1 MSQNPIPTPLE
12 RFPPARPPLGPRAPT
27 TRARRTFWALL
38 AVAVALTVYVVWPF
52 RAPLFL
58 AAVLAAAFQPLLA
71 RTERLLKGRRRLAGA
86 LLTLLVFGAIV
97 APIASILAFVAK
109 EITQGL
115 TWVRD
120 SLGVQSVGELS
131 LSRIPPQAQHA
142 LDGILSTLHLS
153 REQVQTFAA
162 KALEYAQTAGPALLG
177 ASAGAVASAF
187 IMLAAFFFLLVDG
200 RHLIR
205 LLGRVSPLQAA
216 QTEELLQEF
225 ANVSS
230 ATLVG
235 AALTAVVQAVLATI
249 GFVLARVPHA
259 VFLGIAT
266 LIASFVPVIG
276 TAIVWIP
283 VAALLALTGHVTAA
297 VFVGAWCG
305 VLLTTAD
312 NVVKPLA
319 MRGKVEMHTGLVFLA
334 LLGGI
339 TMFGL
344 LGIIAGPLVIA
355 FLLAL
360 LRMYERDFSEH
371 RAGTA

>member
-162 KALEYAQTAGPALLG
+162 KGLEYAQTAGPALLG

>member
-1 MSQNPIPTPLE
+1 MSETPTSTPLE

-71 RTERLLKGRRRLAGA
+71 RTERLLDGRRRLAGA
-86 LLTLLVFGAIV
+86 LLTLLVFGAII
-97 APIASILAFVAK
+97 APIASILAFIAK

-283 VAALLALTGHVTAA
+283 VAVLLALTGHVTAA
-297 VFVGAWCG
+297 IFAAAWCG